1 MNSIQEYILVGCVP
15 FAAVTTIRCTV
26 EGGGVSVQGS
36 ICLGGGVSVKRGSP
50 SGDLCDRDHSPL
62 PWTDRRP

>member
-26 EGGGVSVQGS
+26 EGEGG
-36 ICLGGGVSVKRGSP
+36 ICPGAYLSGGG
-50 SGDLCDRDHSPL
+50 LCQEGFPV
-62 PWTDRRP
+62 